1 MRIETN
7 RLMQIDFVRLS
18 SDDVRK
24 IRNAER
30 RERIF
35 FWFCE
40 GMCAA
45 VVIGVSAA
53 LVML

>member
-1 MRIETN
+1 MN

-24 IRNAER
+24 IRSRER

-35 FWFCE
+35 FWIAE
-40 GMCAA
+40 GCCA
-45 VVIGVSAA
+45 VIALGVSAA